1 MNNNLP
7 KMVLKLR
14 EQNNVP
20 RPPAL
25 TKTKMCKVCE
35 ENSAIHLHYGGRSCL
50 SCKAFFRRAVTSSK
64 RKQVCKFLKVP
75 DSDSLCTVNKCASC
89 RFKRCKENGMLEQL
103 VLSGTKDALKHVG
116 RVNKDTL
123 EKLKQKAEKKGLED
137 DEKKKDKEGKE
148 NYCLGDDM
156 NLGIKMSTDLENI
169 VPSLPAS
176 PGVDLVFEDTGAHFI
191 HTLGTQFYEGLGLP
205 IFIPDEFTA
214 RDLLAPESE
223 YSHALVFTY
232 LQVRNSSVQFRTY
245 ILVNFNFLGLRG
257 STGLDLPQA

>member
-1 MNNNLP
+1 
-7 KMVLKLR
+7 MVLKLR

-20 RPPAL
+20 KPPAL

-64 RKQVCKFLKVP
+64 RKRVCKYLKVP
-75 DSDSLCTVNKCASC
+75 DSEALCTVNKCASC
-89 RFKRCKENGMLEQL
+89 RFKKCKENGMLEQL

-137 DEKKKDKEGKE
+137 DEKKKDMEDKE
-148 NYCLGDDM
+148 NYSLGDDM
-156 NLGIKMSTDLENI
+156 NLSIEMSTDLNTIE
-169 VPSLPAS
+169 PSLPAS
-176 PGVDLVFEDTGAHFI
+176 PSVDLVFEDPGAHFI
-191 HTLGTQFYEGLGLP
+191 HLLDTQFSEGLSISLFVP
-205 IFIPDEFTA
+205 EEFTA
-214 RDLLAPESE
+214 RDLLAPEPE

-232 LQVRNSSVQFRTY
+232 LQVRNH
-245 ILVNFNFLGLRG
+245 LNFLDPSGAQVSLSDKSLSKALNLHLSLIGL
-257 STGLDLPQA
+257 S